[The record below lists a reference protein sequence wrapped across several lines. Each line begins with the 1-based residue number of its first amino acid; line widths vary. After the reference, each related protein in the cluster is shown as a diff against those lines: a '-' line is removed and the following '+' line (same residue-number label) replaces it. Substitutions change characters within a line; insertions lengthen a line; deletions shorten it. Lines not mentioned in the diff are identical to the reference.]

1 MEIQVSG
8 SMNFIWGLSDIVSEY
23 IGWCTTE
30 HVHCTI
36 RTCSNMYAD
45 GVQPYIVVLV
55 IHKYVP
61 TQYVVQY
68 STVLECEDFIFQNS
82 TCHYFCISDIP
93 RICNEREWYQFLRRV
108 VGISVSFFVS
118 WKILEAIKGIA
129 YAAAFDASQ
138 RNTISDSP
146 MGEISNQIQRDAIVI
161 RKGKSRFLVF
171 DSLILS

>member
-1 MEIQVSG
+1 MV
-8 SMNFIWGLSDIVSEY
+8 
-23 IGWCTTE
+23 T
-30 HVHCTI
+30 
-36 RTCSNMYAD
+36 
-45 GVQPYIVVLV
+45 
-55 IHKYVP
+55 VP
-61 TQYVVQY
+61 KA
-68 STVLECEDFIFQNS
+68 C
-82 TCHYFCISDIP
+82 
-93 RICNEREWYQFLRRV
+93 
-108 VGISVSFFVS
+108 ISVSFFVS